1 MNFSELLSNLTIHY
15 NALIRQAALLEN
27 LSSSQALHLISI
39 PSDGISMTSLSK
51 KLGLDTST
59 LTRNVQNLE
68 KNKLIKKYKDVSDK
82 RIQKIYLTQNGINKC
97 NNLKSKLNKINEI
110 TVENLSFEQ
119 QEVLLD
125 SLEQLSWSIDCL
137 RENI

>member
-39 PSDGISMTSLSK
+39 PLDGISMTGLSK

-68 KNKLIKKYKDVSDK
+68 KNKLIKKYQDASDK

-97 NNLKSKLNKINEI
+97 NNLKSKLSKINEI
-110 TVENLSFEQ
+110 AVENLSFDQ

-137 RENI
+137 RENT